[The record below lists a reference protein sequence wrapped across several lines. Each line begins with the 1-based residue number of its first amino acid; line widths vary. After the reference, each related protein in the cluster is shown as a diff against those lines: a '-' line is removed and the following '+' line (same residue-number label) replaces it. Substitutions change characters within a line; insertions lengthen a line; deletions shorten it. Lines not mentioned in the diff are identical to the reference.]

1 MTVKTNKVYELFVK
15 TFGKL
20 TDFDS
25 ALKKI
30 ENRGYGHYYNGKLTN
45 KQTITNLKKKGAQKP
60 NCTDSCQMMWWI
72 AKALGYD
79 VKLIHVKCSSGE
91 GHVFLKLRHK
101 KNTENTWITRDP
113 ACVISNN
120 GKGIRCVWCKNGKVI
135 DTNPSWFMETLRK

>member
-1 MTVKTNKVYELFVK
+1 MAKNKIYNEFVK

-30 ENRGYGHYYNGKLTN
+30 ENRGYGHYFNGKMTN
-45 KQTITNLKKKGAQKP
+45 SQVIKNLKKKNAEKP
-60 NCTDSCQMMWWI
+60 NCTDACQMMYHV
-72 AKALGYD
+72 AKGLGYD
-79 VKLIHVKCSSGE
+79 VKFVHVKCKSGE

-101 KNTENTWITRDP
+101 INTENSWIIRDP

-120 GKGIRCVWCKNGKVI
+120 NKGIRCVWCKDGKVQDI
-135 DTNPSWFMETLRK
+135 NGAWIMQTLNK